1 MNIDR
6 GTRETPRRFCK
17 WIDDVNVSETLP
29 VRLPPMAI
37 RRRKIVTITKKTT
50 ALVCQICNFVVPLRS
65 ET

>member
-29 VRLPPMAI
+29 VRLPPIAI
-37 RRRKIVTITKKTT
+37 RRKIITITKK
-50 ALVCQICNFVVPLRS
+50 QRH
-65 ET
+65 